1 MMPVGAQPSY
11 GRCLKGLQGAAGPG
25 GPQWVPGHTADLTR
39 SISDPWFLSSGPR
52 LPLGHGSRPLGPPAS
67 TLAFLSTPGY

>member
-39 SISDPWFLSSGPR
+39 SHPPE
-52 LPLGHGSRPLGPPAS
+52 LPV
-67 TLAFLSTPGY
+67 